1 MTDYQP
7 KSDFLRTIM
16 ERGFFH
22 QCTDLVGLDAR
33 LLAGTP
39 VSAYIGFDA
48 TADSLHVGSLMQ
60 IMMLRWLQKC
70 GHRPIVLMGGGTTKV
85 GDPSGK
91 DETRKLLSKKNID
104 SNIEGIRSIFDKYI
118 SFDNGS
124 TGAIQLN
131 NADWLDSLKYVE
143 FLRDIGRHFTI
154 NRMMTMESVKAR
166 LDREQPLTFLEFN
179 YMLLQSYDFL
189 ELHQREGCLMQI
201 GGSDQWGNIVN
212 GIDLIRRINGAQVFG
227 LTSPLL
233 TKADG
238 SKMGKTAS
246 GAIWLNE
253 DEDDD
258 NDEDEIYEVALNT
271 NKLSSYE
278 FWQFWRNTMD
288 EDVGRFLKLFTELP
302 LDECERLSALQG
314 EEINEAKIVLANEVC
329 ALCHG
334 KDKTKKAEEEAKII
348 FEEKGVGG
356 GTKVFR
362 ISLKGSREMIKTATG
377 DEIPKFD
384 ISREN
389 AIELVVN
396 VRNEDGTQKIIA
408 NDRIVFLAQILVKI
422 GFANSGKEAKRMIAN
437 GEIRMNNEIIK
448 HPAFF
453 IDVSTTKTT
462 TFSLGKKQ
470 IALVDFHD

>member
-70 GHRPIVLMGGGTTKV
+70 GHRPIILMGGGTTKV

-271 NKLSSYE
+271 NKLSPYD

-302 LDECERLSALQG
+302 LDECERLSTLQG
-314 EEINEAKIVLANEVC
+314 EEINEAKIILANEVC

-334 KDKTKKAEEEAKII
+334 EEKTKKAEATAKAV
-348 FEEKGVGG
+348 FEEGG
-356 GTKVFR
+356 KASGLITRTFN
-362 ISLKGSREMIKTATG
+362 E
-377 DEIPKFD
+377 
-384 ISREN
+384 
-389 AIELVVN
+389 AIDLTQLLV
-396 VRNEDGTQKIIA
+396 D
-408 NDRIVFLAQILVKI
+408 I
-422 GFANSGKEAKRMIAN
+422 GFAKSGKEAKRMIASGAVKIN
-437 GEIRMNNEIIK
+437 DVVMEDTHRAIGVSDSSEII
-448 HPAFF
+448 
-453 IDVSTTKTT
+453 TTKSINDILSILEDDDETVVSSAYP
-462 TFSLGKKQ
+462 SLLGEEDNTARISVGKKRHA
-470 IALVDFHD
+470 IVKFN